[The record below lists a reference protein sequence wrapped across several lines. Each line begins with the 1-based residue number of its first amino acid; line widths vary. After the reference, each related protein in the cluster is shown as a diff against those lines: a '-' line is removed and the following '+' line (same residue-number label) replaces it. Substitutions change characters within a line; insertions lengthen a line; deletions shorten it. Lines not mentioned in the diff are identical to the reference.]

1 MLPLLPA
8 LGPTL
13 RQALGGLPRSY
24 WAIWAGILVNRI
36 GGFVV
41 PFLALYLTQRLGM
54 AVAEAGAL
62 VSLYGLGA
70 VGAGPVSGLLADR
83 LGRRAALL
91 SSLVGGALFTACIP
105 FVKGP
110 GPLGALVLATG
121 FVGEMYR
128 PAAQAVVG
136 DVVPREDRVR
146 AFGILY
152 WGVNLGVAIGLVLAG
167 VLADVSFTLLF
178 LGDAATSLAFAFVVW
193 RHVPESRPD
202 VPPEG
207 IREALRGLVA
217 PLRDAVF
224 RPFLLLHFAFA
235 VIFFQFQLGLPVDMA
250 SHGVSPAGF
259 GSLMALNGVVIVVL
273 QPLVAGRIGRVDGAR
288 AMAVGTALIGIGFGM
303 NALHHSMAWYALA
316 IVVWTLGEIGYLPV
330 ASTLPADLAPP
341 ALRGRYQGA
350 YSLSWALAFTVAPAL
365 GAVVLDRLGA
375 GALWGGSLALGLAVS
390 AGLLATGPA
399 RRRRIED
406 FRAHGAGHGPD
417 GEGPGAARSARAGP
431 AGP

>member
-1 MLPLLPA
+1 VIPPLHD

-13 RQALGGLPRSY
+13 RQALGGLPRAY
-24 WAIWAGILVNRI
+24 WALWAGILVNRI

-41 PFLALYLTQRLGM
+41 PFLALYLTQRRGM
-54 AVAEAGAL
+54 PVAEAGAL

-83 LGRRAALL
+83 FGRRASLL
-91 SSLVGGALFTACIP
+91 VSLVGGALFTASIP
-105 FVKGP
+105 FLGSP
-110 GPLGALVLATG
+110 GALAALVLATG

-128 PAAQAVVG
+128 PAAHAVVG
-136 DVVPREDRVR
+136 DVVPRADRVR

-152 WGVNLGVAIGLVLAG
+152 WGINLGVAIGLVLAG

-193 RHVPESRPD
+193 RHVPETRPD
-202 VPPEG
+202 APPEG
-207 IREALRGLVA
+207 VREALGGLVA

-224 RPFLLLHFAFA
+224 GPFLVLHFALA

-259 GSLMALNGVVIVVL
+259 GSLMALNGLVIVIL
-273 QPLVAGRIGRVDGAR
+273 QPLVAGWVARVDGAK
-288 AMAVGTALIGIGFGM
+288 AMAVGTALVGVGFGM
-303 NALHHSMAWYALA
+303 NALHHSVGWYALA

-330 ASTLPADLAPP
+330 ASTIPSDLAPA

-350 YSLSWALAFTVAPAL
+350 YSLSWALAFTAAPAL
-365 GAVVLDRLGA
+365 GAVVLERLGPQ
-375 GALWGGSLALGLAVS
+375 ALWGGSLALGLAVS

-399 RRRRIED
+399 RRKRIEGL
-406 FRAHGAGHGPD
+406 RADGAGH
-417 GEGPGAARSARAGP
+417 EPGNETLP
-431 AGP
+431 